1 MQRLRTR
8 GGFTLI
14 ELLVVIA
21 IIAVL
26 IALLLPAVQQA
37 REAARRTQCKN
48 KIKQLALALHNYHDS
63 FMCFPSGGIGQKL
76 AGLDAT
82 CPCPNGDGNNGL
94 SWSVMVLPYIDEA
107 PRYNLWDP
115 NVATRSY
122 QTWAQGDPRLGNDV
136 EWSRSCHH
144 YQCPSDPGAGSGINN
159 INYLGVQGGGT
170 LRTCAGSAVSSNNGI
185 FNNGILYL
193 NSRTRIGD
201 ILDGTTN
208 VFLIGESRYAITP
221 EGSRNASVIGWG
233 SSTRL
238 DSSCHPSVLAAAWL
252 QINSVPGSGG
262 SRQGWGTRD
271 ARDYSSALF
280 GSFHVGG
287 CHMAMADGSVHF
299 FSENMDLA
307 AYRSLA
313 IRSDGLPVGGFSR

>member
-1 MQRLRTR
+1 
-8 GGFTLI
+8 
-14 ELLVVIA
+14 
-21 IIAVL
+21 L

-37 REAARRTQCKN
+37 REAARRTQCRN
-48 KIKQLALALHNYHDS
+48 NLKQLALALHNYHDS
-63 FMCFPSGGIGQKL
+63 FTCFPSGGIGQKL
-76 AGLDAT
+76 AGLDTT

-94 SWSVMVLPYIDEA
+94 SWSVMVLPYIDEG
-107 PRYNLWDP
+107 PRYNLWDASA
-115 NVATRSY
+115 ATRSY
-122 QTWAQGDPRLGNDV
+122 QTWPQGDPRLGNDV
-136 EWSRSCHH
+136 EWSRPCHH

-159 INYLGVQGGGT
+159 LNYLGVQGGGT
-170 LRTCAGSAVSSNNGI
+170 QRTCAGSAVSSNNGI

-208 VFLIGESRYAITP
+208 VYLIGESRYAITP
-221 EGSRNASVIGWG
+221 DRQPQCERD
-233 SSTRL
+233 RL
-238 DSSCHPSVLAAAWL
+238 GFEHPADSSCHPTVLAAAWL

-271 ARDYSSALF
+271 ARDFSSALF

-287 CHMAMADGSVHF
+287 CLMAMADGSVHF

-307 AYRSLA
+307 TYRQLA
-313 IRSDGLPVGGFSR
+313 IRSDGLPVGGFSQ